1 MNGEEFFKTIY
12 HTILHNYLSHYIYH
26 TWEAGSVVGKTA
38 LSELGVSGSNLD
50 DDKLMLKRLYESGTN

>member
-1 MNGEEFFKTIY
+1 MFDFQKINFWLNLFSLK
-12 HTILHNYLSHYIYH
+12 NYIKR
-26 TWEAGSVVGKTA
+26 EAGSVVGKTA